1 MSMLRRSGTGRSS
14 TACLGPHST
23 PLIWTSLGAAIDGAA
38 TMLFAWHERA
48 RQRRELLSLND
59 RELQDFG
66 LSRADAVGEGDKPF
80 WHA

>member
-1 MSMLRRSGTGRSS
+1 MRLLARPGIDGSS
-14 TACLGPHST
+14 SAYVRPFST
-23 PLIWTSLGAAIDGAA
+23 RLLWASLGTAIDDVA

-59 RELQDFG
+59 RELHDIG

-80 WHA
+80 WSA

>member
-1 MSMLRRSGTGRSS
+1 MLGTDRFS
-14 TACLGPHST
+14 TAYLRPFSPSPLWAALST
-23 PLIWTSLGAAIDGAA
+23 AIDDVA

-59 RELQDFG
+59 RELHDIG

-80 WHA
+80 WNA